1 MRKDL
6 THMKRLTATVVALA
20 LTVITI
26 LPAVAEEEKPSADL
40 SVAVLSDY
48 IWRGQELS
56 RDSAVI
62 QPSMTISYQDFSA
75 NLWGNLD
82 TDPYTSTGDN
92 QSNWNETDFTLSY
105 GKGFGLL
112 GVEVGYIYYGLEG
125 VDTDSQEVFLSLGL
139 DTLLSPA
146 LTVYRD
152 FDTYEHWYFLL
163 AISHSFEIT
172 EAVSLE
178 LSASASY
185 LESLDADTYP
195 EIDSSGAATNDEFSH
210 FHDGVIS
217 ASLPI
222 AVAKYITVTPSL
234 SYTFALS
241 GDASDEM
248 EWRSAGFRGKTSGDD
263 NFVYGGV
270 TVSVAF

>member
-1 MRKDL
+1 MRKSL
-6 THMKRLTATVVALA
+6 KKMKHLMAISIALVLTVVTVLPALA
-20 LTVITI
+20 EK
-26 LPAVAEEEKPSADL
+26 EEPSADL
-40 SVAVLSDY
+40 SVAALSQY

-56 RDSAVI
+56 RDSIVI
-62 QPSMTISYQDFSA
+62 QPSMTVSYMGFSA

-82 TDPYTSTGDN
+82 TDPYAAQDD
-92 QSNWNETDFTLSY
+92 QKWNETDFTLSY
-105 GKGFGLL
+105 AKGFGLL
-112 GVEVGYIYYGLEG
+112 GVEGGYIYYALEG
-125 VDTDSQEVFLSLGL
+125 VDADSQEVFLTLSL
-139 DTLLSPA
+139 DTLLSPG

-163 AISHSFEIT
+163 GISHSLEIT

-178 LSASASY
+178 LSGSVSY
-185 LESLDADTYP
+185 LKSSDADTYP
-195 EIDSSGAATNDEFSH
+195 EIDSYAPTGDKFEN

-222 AVAKYITVTPSL
+222 AVAEYITVTPLL

-241 GDASDEM
+241 DDASDEM

-270 TVSVAF
+270 TVSMAF

>member
-1 MRKDL
+1 MRKVLKQMKHLMAISLSLVL
-6 THMKRLTATVVALA
+6 TLVMV
-20 LTVITI
+20 
-26 LPAVAEEEKPSADL
+26 LPALAEEEKPSADL

-56 RDSAVI
+56 HDSAVI
-62 QPSMTISYQDFSA
+62 QPSMTVSYMGFSA

-82 TDPYTSTGDN
+82 TDPYTRTGDN
-92 QSNWNETDFTLSY
+92 SGNLNETDLTLSY
-105 GKGFGLL
+105 GKGFGPLS
-112 GVEVGYIYYGLEG
+112 VEGGYIYYGLEG
-125 VDTDSQEVFLSLGL
+125 VDADSQEVFLSLGL
-139 DTLLSPA
+139 DALLSPA
-146 LTVYRD
+146 LTIYRD

-163 AISHSFEIT
+163 GISHSFDIT
-172 EAVSLE
+172 EAISLE
-178 LSASASY
+178 LAGSVSY
-185 LESLDADTYP
+185 LKSEDADTYP
-195 EIDSSGAATNDEFSH
+195 EIDDGAPTGDEFEN

-222 AVAKYITVTPSL
+222 AVAEYITVTPSL

-241 GDASDEM
+241 SDASDEM
-248 EWRSAGFRGKTSGDD
+248 EWRSVKGDDD